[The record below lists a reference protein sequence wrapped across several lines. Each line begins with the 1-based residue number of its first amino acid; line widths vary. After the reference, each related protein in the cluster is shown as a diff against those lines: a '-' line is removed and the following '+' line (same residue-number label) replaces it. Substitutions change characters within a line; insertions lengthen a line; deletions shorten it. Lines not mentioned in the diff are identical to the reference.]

1 MTLMDWQDEIEIVV
15 MIKAAPEMGRR
26 HGETVCLAGVDR
38 YGRWHRLY
46 PVPWRDL
53 TNEQRPRRWDV
64 IKVRWR
70 RPADDQRVESKRID
84 PLSMRVISSIKGK
97 YRHEMANRALV
108 SSLEDEMNAG
118 RSLALIRPEAPRF
131 SFRRLSD
138 AELRKATRRRRELVA
153 QASLFGGDSILPDQ
167 PPYTFIYK
175 FVHAGKKREFQCI
188 DWETDATFLKW
199 RNLYGGIRPLTPL

>member
-1 MTLMDWQDEIEIVV
+1 
-15 MIKAAPEMGRR
+15 
-26 HGETVCLAGVDR
+26 
-38 YGRWHRLY
+38 
-46 PVPWRDL
+46 
-53 TNEQRPRRWDV
+53 
-64 IKVRWR
+64 
-70 RPADDQRVESKRID
+70 
-84 PLSMRVISSIKGK
+84 
-97 YRHEMANRALV
+97 MANRALV

-199 RNLYGGIRPLTPL
+199 RNLYGEQKALENMQEKFGVEYPEKGVVFAMGTHRVRHWKSWLLSGVIRADHTAQEQFQL